1 MTDLL
6 NGGED
11 DDQLSGGI
19 GDDTLIGGQGEDVLF
34 GDLGNDRIDG
44 TEQPATD
51 TTGPQQTDNKLL
63 DERDY
68 LNGGDGDDTLIAGA
82 SDVVTPGLGQD
93 TIILDAANAG
103 KTATSIIAFDS
114 QHDSILITH
123 DDKLQTPHD
132 VRLRPHHSDPRMTEI
147 VLDGAVL
154 ATMNTV
160 TGFKASDIVLVT
172 GTQT

>member
-1 MTDLL
+1 MDTLIGGMGNDLL

-93 TIILDAANAG
+93 TSYSRCGQRGPN
-103 KTATSIIAFDS
+103 
-114 QHDSILITH
+114 
-123 DDKLQTPHD
+123 
-132 VRLRPHHSDPRMTEI
+132 RPPCYRFCQPTRQYFNHS
-147 VLDGAVL
+147 
-154 ATMNTV
+154 
-160 TGFKASDIVLVT
+160 
-172 GTQT
+172 